1 MDVPGNISRDTNRKW
16 QHGKLAQ
23 DAIATQWL
31 HVCSGPGEH
40 GLYQAG
46 GILRDVFEER
56 SGEGLETSKVI
67 DEMDFEVCLRAWLDH
82 CSAPAQGEERKELKP
97 CGAFLRGVV
106 HDGKHSNAVPEN
118 PHHNKG
124 HSLWVL
130 QLNGNGVDER
140 KAKTR

>member
-1 MDVPGNISRDTNRKW
+1 M
-16 QHGKLAQ
+16 
-23 DAIATQWL
+23 
-31 HVCSGPGEH
+31 CSSPVEH
-40 GLYQAG
+40 GLHQAE
-46 GILRDVFEER
+46 GILRNVFKKR
-56 SGEGLETSKVI
+56 SGEGLETSKVV
-67 DEMDFEVCLRAWLDH
+67 DELDFEVCLRTGLDQG
-82 CSAPAQGEERKELKP
+82 SAPAQGEERKELKP
-97 CGAFLRGVV
+97 CGAFLHGVV